1 MSNSS
6 LERWQRAESFW
17 AARQADA
24 ARREYDIL
32 LSDPDWMLPANLR
45 LGAIALETGQ
55 LRAAV
60 SHALAAFY
68 AREPDPVLLEA
79 LCRLLLNVGELR
91 AALHCVDDPSV
102 AACSEP
108 EVLAGMGK
116 MMSEQGQPE
125 RAATLLRRARALG
138 LDTPDLRFHLGN
150 SESYAGNVDA
160 AETELEACL
169 AHAPNFA
176 PAHRALAKL
185 RRATPERNHVPRL
198 REVLARYPATHKDTP
213 LLHYALFKELDDL
226 GDAAAA
232 WPALEEGM
240 RLRRRQVRF
249 DGAAEKEL
257 FDELMKVRAKA
268 PPPADPGPVPIFIVG
283 MPRSGTTLLERMLGA
298 HPQVT
303 DAGELRDFTVQLR
316 WCCQRLGG
324 PHLDA
329 ELVRAAHTADLS
341 ELGRRYLG
349 HTQWQAKGRAFFTD
363 KLPANFLN
371 VGFIANAMPQAR
383 ILHMVRE
390 PMDVCFSNL
399 KELFGDAYP
408 HSYDQGEMATHFQRY
423 RALMA
428 HWRRQFPGQV
438 LDVHYDQLVTDPEA
452 AARAVL
458 GHCGLDWEPAVLA
471 IEARTDAVATAS
483 AAQVR
488 EPIHRRFLGQW
499 RKYEGPLQPLRQAL
513 GPLADEG

>member
-1 MSNSS
+1 MGNPS
-6 LERWQRAESFW
+6 LERWQRAEQFW

-24 ARREYDIL
+24 ARREYDVL

-102 AACSEP
+102 AACTEP
-108 EVLAGMGK
+108 GVLAGMGR
-116 MMSEQGQPE
+116 MMAGQGQSE
-125 RAATLLRRARALG
+125 RAGTLLRRARELG
-138 LDTPDLRFHLGN
+138 MDTPELRYMLGK
-150 SESYAGNVDA
+150 SESLAGNLDA
-160 AETELEACL
+160 AEAELEACL

-176 PAHRALAKL
+176 MAHRALAGL
-185 RRATPERNHVPRL
+185 RCATHENNHVARL

-226 GDAAAA
+226 DEADAAWA
-232 WPALEEGM
+232 ALEEGM

-249 DGAAEKEL
+249 DGVAEAEL
-257 FDELMKVRAKA
+257 FDELMKIRAVA
-268 PPPADPGPVPIFIVG
+268 PPPADPGPVPVFIVG
-283 MPRSGTTLLERMLGA
+283 LPRSGASRLARSLGA

-329 ELVRAAHTADLS
+329 ELVRAAHNADLS
-341 ELGRRYLG
+341 ELGRRYLS
-349 HTQWQAKGRAFFTD
+349 HTQWQGKGSAFYTD
-363 KLPANFLN
+363 RLPANFLN

-383 ILHMVRE
+383 ILHLVRE
-390 PMDVCFSNL
+390 PMDVCFANL
-399 KELFGDAYP
+399 GELFPDACA
-408 HSYDQGEMATHFQRY
+408 HSYDQAEMAAHFLRY
-423 RALMA
+423 QALMA
-428 HWRRQFPGQV
+428 HWHRQFPGRV
-438 LDVHYDQLVTDPEA
+438 LDVHYDRMVSEPDATLRE
-452 AARAVL
+452 VL
-458 GHCGLDWEPAVLA
+458 AHCGLDPVPGVPPGESGAGVA
-471 IEARTDAVATAS
+471 ATA
-483 AAQVR
+483 AASRVR
-488 EPIHRRFLGQW
+488 EP
-499 RKYEGPLQPLRQAL
+499 GPSPYPGHWQRYASQLQPLLDHL
-513 GPLADEG
+513 GPARPA